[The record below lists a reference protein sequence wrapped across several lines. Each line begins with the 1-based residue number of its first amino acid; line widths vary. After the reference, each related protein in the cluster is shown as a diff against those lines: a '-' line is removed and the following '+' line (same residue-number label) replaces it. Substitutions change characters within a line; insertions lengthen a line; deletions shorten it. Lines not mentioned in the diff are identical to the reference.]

1 MSLMV
6 TGLFAQQRGQGQGM
20 RNQSPD
26 EQANQ
31 QLERLKKIVKVE
43 KKEEAKLKEIFLKS
57 AKEGQKKMAE
67 MRKSGDRE
75 GMRDAIDKLNK
86 SRDEELKTVLG
97 EKRMK
102 TYLDEMERIRQERG
116 GQRRF

>member
-1 MSLMV
+1 M
-6 TGLFAQQRGQGQGM
+6 
-20 RNQSPD
+20 
-26 EQANQ
+26 
-31 QLERLKKIVKVE
+31 
-43 KKEEAKLKEIFLKS
+43 
-57 AKEGQKKMAE
+57 
-67 MRKSGDRE
+67 
-75 GMRDAIDKLNK
+75 IDKLNK